1 MKMLR
6 ERARHCSLSTVH
18 GPVEVAFR
26 VQRRRGM
33 RHLRVVVDESNQIV
47 LKVPFGIAE
56 HRAVEFLRSQGDW
69 IVKVMRSAPPALT
82 LPDYLREHPHVSAL
96 GRALALEIRA
106 GRMGGQCLWNQEAG
120 TCVLTVNPVHP
131 EEAQIVKGLRSLAK
145 EVLPARVQALAR
157 RYNLRVGRITIRDQR
172 TRWGSCSARRSISL
186 NWRLVLLP
194 VALHDYIIL
203 HELAHLTHLNHS
215 RRFWDLLASY
225 DPESQ
230 RHDKEITFH
239 SRLIMR
245 MGRHVAAPKEP
256 VLAGQCA

>member
-47 LKVPFGIAE
+47 LKVPFGMAE

-82 LPDYLREHPHVSAL
+82 LPEYLHENPHLSAL
-96 GRALALEIRA
+96 GGSLAFATRVGRA
-106 GRMGGQCLWNQEAG
+106 GGHCSWDREAG
-120 TCVLTVNPVHP
+120 TCLITVNPTHA
-131 EEAQIVKGLRSLAK
+131 EEPQIVKGLRSLAK
-145 EVLPARVQALAR
+145 EVIPARVQSLAR

-172 TRWGSCSARRSISL
+172 TRWGSCSAHRSISL

-194 VALHDYIIL
+194 AALHDYIIL

-215 RRFWDLLASY
+215 RRFWDLLAFY
-225 DPESQ
+225 DPDSQ

-245 MGRHVAAPKEP
+245 MGRHLGAPKEP
-256 VLAGQCA
+256 LSAGQCA